1 MSRSHRVKL
10 ADADFEEIERLFRS
24 LEKDGAAILQETARK
39 ASIRFERT
47 LMMRFVGQGAE
58 TDLPV
63 GDMPFNKTSREQIR
77 TLFDEEY
84 KRLYGRT
91 YHETPV
97 EFVTF
102 KVRASLPERPFNIP
116 KLASR
121 KGSLD
126 TCVKGTRQA
135 FSLLQN
141 DFISFT
147 VYDRPGLFAGAV
159 LDGPAIIEERES
171 TIVIGEDARG
181 KVDEYGFVWITFK

>member
-1 MSRSHRVKL
+1 
-10 ADADFEEIERLFRS
+10 
-24 LEKDGAAILQETARK
+24 
-39 ASIRFERT
+39 
-47 LMMRFVGQGAE
+47 
-58 TDLPV
+58 
-63 GDMPFNKTSREQIR
+63 MPFDKSSREQIR

-116 KLASR
+116 KLANR

-135 FSLLQN
+135 FSLMQN
-141 DFISFT
+141 DFIPFA
-147 VYDRPGLFAGAV
+147 VYDRSKLFAGAAIE
-159 LDGPAIIEERES
+159 GPAIIEERES

-181 KVDEYGFVWITFK
+181 KVDDFGFVWIDFYDTY